1 VSARLSGAPA
11 APGVAIGPPFVV
23 EPPATDVP
31 DPGPAGPPDVEKA
44 RLHAALVQ
52 AAGELHALADRLRD
66 VAGDDEAEIFEAHA
80 AFAEDPELESRA
92 GQLIDTGASAVA
104 ASVAAFAAFRDLLAA
119 SSSEYLAARAADLD
133 DVCARV
139 VGILAGGPGGAG
151 GPGALELPAEP
162 SVLLAGELT
171 PSQTAELPRDRIAG
185 IVTETGSPTSHAAI
199 LARTLGIPAV
209 VGASGALAL
218 AGRARVVAVDGRT
231 GEVHVEPDD
240 RSLGELR
247 RRAGEEAARRAAL
260 DDSRLR
266 PGRTADGVAV
276 ELVANVAGRDDL
288 AAATEAGAEGSGL
301 VRTELLFHDRRTE
314 PSVDEQA
321 AYYGEVLDAFP
332 GRRVVFRTLDV
343 GADKPLP
350 FVARAPEPNPALGVR
365 GVRLSLR
372 TPKLFEHQLRA
383 LVRAHRDHGDGDGA
397 ACTAVMFPMVSR
409 PDELEA
415 ARSELVRV
423 AGDEGVDVGGLEV
436 GVMIEVPSA
445 ALAAPRLAPLVDFFS
460 IGTNDLLQYLFA
472 ADRLVAE
479 VAELADACDP
489 VVLDLVASVCAAADA
504 HGAWVGVC
512 GEAASDPALAGALVG
527 LGVRELSMVPAAL
540 AEVKDLLA
548 RHDVPGLAAAAALAR
563 AADSAAEARS
573 LLTAALT

>member
-1 VSARLSGAPA
+1 VSARLSGAAA
-11 APGVAIGPPFVV
+11 APGVAIGPPFVI
-23 EPPATDVP
+23 EAPATDVP
-31 DPGPAGPPDVEKA
+31 DPGPAGPPEVEKA

-52 AAGELHALADRLRD
+52 AADELHALADRLRD
-66 VAGDDEAEIFEAHA
+66 AAGDEAEIFEAHA

-92 GQLIDTGASAVA
+92 DQLIDTGVSAVA
-104 ASVAAFAAFRDLLAA
+104 ASVDAFAAFRDLLAA

-139 VGILAGGPGGAG
+139 VGILAGGASQ
-151 GPGALELPAEP
+151 GPPVPDEP
-162 SVLLAGELT
+162 SVLLARELT
-171 PSQTAELPRDRIAG
+171 PSQTAELPRGRIAG

-209 VGASGALAL
+209 VGAAGALAL

-240 RSLGELR
+240 GSLAELR

-260 DDSRLR
+260 DDTRHR

-288 AAATEAGAEGSGL
+288 AAAIEAGAEGAGL
-301 VRTELLFHDRRTE
+301 VRTELLFQDRRTE
-314 PSVDEQA
+314 PTVDEQA

-332 GRRVVFRTLDV
+332 GHRVVFRTLDV

-350 FVARAPEPNPALGVR
+350 FVTRAAEPNPALGVR

-383 LVRAHRDHGDGDGA
+383 LVRAHRDHGAGDGGA
-397 ACTAVMFPMVSR
+397 ARTAVVFTMVGR

-423 AGDEGVDVGGLEV
+423 AGDEGVDPGALAL

-445 ALAAPRLAPLVDFFS
+445 ALAANRLAPLVDFFS

-472 ADRLVAE
+472 ADRLVAD
-479 VAELADACDP
+479 VAELADPCDP
-489 VVLDLVASVCAAADA
+489 VVLDLVASVCTAADA

-512 GEAASDPALAGALVG
+512 GEAASDPAVAGALVG

-548 RHDVPGLAAAAALAR
+548 RHDVAALAAAAALAR
-563 AADSAAEARS
+563 AADSAPEARA